1 MKRECKTGPNIWHT
15 FAAIGPSLTRNR
27 SFMGRCA
34 KHLMV
39 ANHPFANQSS
49 VHKCSATPQFP
60 VELGKGREASEAAL
74 EVLEVLSFLK
84 LFSFSSVQPGTR
96 EYDTICEPQVW
107 EASSGLRHDLR
118 HLL

>member
-1 MKRECKTGPNIWHT
+1 MAHQMAGKGR
-15 FAAIGPSLTRNR
+15 R

-107 EASSGLRHDLR
+107 EASSGLQHNLQ